1 LQRDLMES
9 IDGLLYIILHFYYYN
24 LENCCGLSIVD
35 PIWETI
41 DPNPNLQTLYNDFN
55 ERIFSGMLPEI
66 EVKWSNRMTRA
77 TGACYPFF
85 NEEGNCVQCRI
96 YLSKPI
102 LELRPRRDTVE
113 TLLHEM
119 IHAFQCFR
127 KTKDEGDDHG
137 PNFQNFVE
145 ILNNSLG
152 TNITVS
158 ITHCFY
164 EEVEAL
170 KRHWWECDGPCQKV
184 VKRARNM
191 APSNKERWFREHE
204 QTCGGNFIKISEPET
219 PVRKKRNSKKATEPE
234 YNTSSSLYPPYIIV
248 TFMNFSL
255 LFILSPLDP

>member
-1 LQRDLMES
+1 
-9 IDGLLYIILHFYYYN
+9 
-24 LENCCGLSIVD
+24 LEEENDISSPPTDQLTYSGLSIVD

-85 NEEGNCVQCRI
+85 DEEGNCVQCRI

-145 ILNNSLG
+145 ILNDSLG
-152 TNITVS
+152 TNIT

-164 EEVEAL
+164 EEVDAL

-191 APSNKERWFREHE
+191 APSTKERWFREHE
-204 QTCGGNFIKISEPET
+204 QTCGGNFIKTSEPET
-219 PVRKKRNSKKATEPE
+219 PAQKKRNSKKATEPKV
-234 YNTSSSLYPPYIIV
+234 PARKKR
-248 TFMNFSL
+248 NF
-255 LFILSPLDP
+255 